1 VGWECHVMNQVVL
14 MLVSMVNQV
23 FLLLSDKPIY
33 QFCQH
38 VHTEMENLDDKVIIN
53 DSAISMYVN

>member
-1 VGWECHVMNQVVL
+1 VMNQVVL

-23 FLLLSDKPIY
+23 LLLLSDKPIY

-38 VHTEMENLDDKVIIN
+38 VHTEMENLDEKVIIN
-53 DSAISMYVN
+53 DSTISMYVN